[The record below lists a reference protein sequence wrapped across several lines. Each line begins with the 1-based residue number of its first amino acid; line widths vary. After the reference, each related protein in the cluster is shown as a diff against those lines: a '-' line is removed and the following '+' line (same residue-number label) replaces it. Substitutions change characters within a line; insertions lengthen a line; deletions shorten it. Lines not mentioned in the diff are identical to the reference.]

1 MHTHPIRPTPFRSN
15 FCSSNIPQTVTL
27 NRAIPLGKPTNIN
40 IPFPPSLPYLS
51 LINLNMHS
59 EHIIHSLQS
68 ILKQRTNPHPLSN
81 LYHPPIHPIH
91 PITTPISSTNS
102 THKHDRLQN
111 MTSRQ
116 PTNPADELS
125 TANGIPGRKY
135 TYRIP
140 YSTYLPGSF
149 NIRLPS

>member
-1 MHTHPIRPTPFRSN
+1 MKFVFGFSNLSTCIHIQSDRPPLEAIFVRQTFLKLSLSIGQYLSENQPISIFQSITS
-15 FCSSNIPQTVTL
+15 
-27 NRAIPLGKPTNIN
+27 

-111 MTSRQ
+111 VQ
-116 PTNPADELS
+116 PPIVCNE
-125 TANGIPGRKY
+125 
-135 TYRIP
+135 
-140 YSTYLPGSF
+140 
-149 NIRLPS
+149 